1 MILKRKQM
9 ILPDVLMEQSSLTE
23 KQLQSLVSYVRVATG
38 EIRYREAATMR
49 SEKPVTIGSYY
60 RTVQQGRNQ
69 VRESIVTVL
78 VAIAIGLV
86 KVEDVW
92 RLLELASKGNTEVAD
107 EDRERFVVVLQ
118 TLLDKIVT

>member
-1 MILKRKQM
+1 
-9 ILPDVLMEQSSLTE
+9 
-23 KQLQSLVSYVRVATG
+23 
-38 EIRYREAATMR
+38 MR